1 MRSVTNSTI
10 DKSQLIVELHWSLRL
25 RYEVMRVEMTWWMIQ
40 KSEHESPMRDAHVR
54 IIMIRLSRTD
64 ALCCNRAW
72 QIDNDARF
80 FLLMESNNG
89 FELRLDQM
97 NKINIARLIILTHR
111 TWTQG
116 IALLFVSSG
125 PRLIQIITMREND
138 WMRHVALCI
147 DTMRS
152 RSNTMKTNG
161 DH

>member
-1 MRSVTNSTI
+1 MRSVTNRTI
-10 DKSQLIVELHWSLRL
+10 DKSYLIVELHWSLRL
-25 RYEVMRVEMTWWMIQ
+25 RYEVMRVEMTWWMIK
-40 KSEHESPMRDAHVR
+40 KSGHESPMRDAHVR
-54 IIMIRLSRTD
+54 IIMIRSSRTD
-64 ALCCNRAW
+64 ALCCDRAW

-80 FLLMESNNG
+80 FYWWKAITIWATVEPD
-89 FELRLDQM
+89 EQ
-97 NKINIARLIILTHR
+97 INIARLIILTHR

-152 RSNTMKTNG
+152 NTMKTNG